1 MTSLFAC
8 VLLFLAMSSDAYSPS
23 RSIKTYTAAAAA
35 VAPTTILS
43 AAAGETASIE
53 VSSAQTAKRS
63 YHSLFKGLLTSASI
77 ATVVAVARPSA
88 SFADGDAAAEA
99 IFIDALS
106 VLMLSKQ
113 ILAPSKQF
121 IYVQAYDNAR
131 TNIRYPLNFLQ
142 LQKKL
147 DALIQNSIDFSDD
160 MDVIDAA
167 QEASTKLSNTLLQY
181 DNTVYTC
188 IFIPSDDGAVPTTAE
203 KYRKQAYD
211 FYDSIN
217 LSIDTIL
224 KVGSK
229 EQLAKAT
236 KLAEAAAVKLPKSL
250 FKEKKDTKTPTEGY
264 EKQ

>member
-23 RSIKTYTAAAAA
+23 RSIKTYTAAAA

-147 DALIQNSIDFSDD
+147 DALIQNSIDFSGP
-160 MDVIDAA
+160 
-167 QEASTKLSNTLLQY
+167 TLHHIVSHLF
-181 DNTVYTC
+181 V
-188 IFIPSDDGAVPTTAE
+188 
-203 KYRKQAYD
+203 
-211 FYDSIN
+211 SI
-217 LSIDTIL
+217 L
-224 KVGSK
+224 
-229 EQLAKAT
+229 
-236 KLAEAAAVKLPKSL
+236 
-250 FKEKKDTKTPTEGY
+250 
-264 EKQ
+264 

>member
-23 RSIKTYTAAAAA
+23 RSIKTYTAAAA

-77 ATVVAVARPSA
+77 ATVVAVARPS
-88 SFADGDAAAEA
+88 FADGDAAAEA

-106 VLMLSKQ
+106 VLMLS
-113 ILAPSKQF
+113 PSKKF
-121 IYVQAYDNAR
+121 IEVQAYGNAR

-147 DALIQNSIDFSDD
+147 DAL
-160 MDVIDAA
+160 
-167 QEASTKLSNTLLQY
+167 KLSHY
-181 DNTVYTC
+181 K
-188 IFIPSDDGAVPTTAE
+188 DGL
-203 KYRKQAYD
+203 D
-211 FYDSIN
+211 
-217 LSIDTIL
+217 
-224 KVGSK
+224 
-229 EQLAKAT
+229 
-236 KLAEAAAVKLPKSL
+236 
-250 FKEKKDTKTPTEGY
+250 
-264 EKQ
+264 